1 MVFKESGKLPVTL
14 MLLPLKINISNK
26 LRDRR
31 TLLELLETFK
41 QLEDLFTIDQ
51 KLICT
56 DLNSLKLSQRK
67 LLPRP
72 KHQMRAERSSR
83 HTSKKPQLL
92 LKLKTLLKTREPLK
106 LPKWTPKTSRTLSMR
121 APESDPEELP

>member
-1 MVFKESGKLPVTL
+1 MSTPPKKNTGTRAKTKRMTSVSTEEFKPTVASTTERDIKDGQHPVSVR
-14 MLLPLKINISNK
+14 KK
-26 LRDRR
+26 R
-31 TLLELLETFK
+31 T
-41 QLEDLFTIDQ
+41 
-51 KLICT
+51 
-56 DLNSLKLSQRK
+56 
-67 LLPRP
+67 
-72 KHQMRAERSSR
+72 QMRAERSSR